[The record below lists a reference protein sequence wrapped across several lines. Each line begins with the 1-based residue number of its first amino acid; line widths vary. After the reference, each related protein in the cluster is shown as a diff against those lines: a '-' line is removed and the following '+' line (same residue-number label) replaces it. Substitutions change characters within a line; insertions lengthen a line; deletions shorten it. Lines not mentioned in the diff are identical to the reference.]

1 MIKRVLSFVLCLMI
15 LMSTVAFGA
24 SFTDVSKE
32 SHSWAYD
39 AIYDMADKGIING
52 ISATEFAPDVA
63 VTKVQAMLLIARIL
77 GYNTTSVSDNI
88 NSIYS
93 IYEEDL
99 SSLTT
104 IYKKELAYLIF
115 REVFTVEEVLDTA
128 LEQPLSREEAALYIT
143 KAADG
148 VEEMNKIS
156 VVVNSYADDADI
168 QEVYR
173 KAVYYVRDKEL
184 MNGTGDNNFSPK
196 TNVTRAQM
204 ATLLYRMMQNIDI
217 TITKGTIDSV
227 NVSQNTA
234 KIFVVTK
241 TYDIASDVQI
251 RNRGEVIQAKDLY
264 QGANAVVTMMDNKI
278 ISVDTFFEMP
288 EIATTVDGEVRSVQ
302 TANKSIQLRNPDTTM
317 VTTYELADNAVVI
330 INGVDS
336 SLANVRTGDYA
347 VLGLSRYNKI
357 VSLTVSDVND
367 ELSDVTISDIIID
380 DTYVTLELKDALG
393 NIEAYAINAN
403 NVSIK
408 KNGTK
413 VEFSSLG
420 VGDKLSR
427 VTLKYNRITAIEAF
441 SEIKSTSGTISEI
454 LISSDSSITLMD
466 GNVPSTF
473 AIGKDTK
480 FYVFGEAKTI
490 YDLRLAQYAKVTL
503 DGSTVSK
510 IEVST
515 QAQNANATGVVQ
527 SVNTTANLVTVLNTD
542 GSNVVIYVSNTK
554 TKIID
559 NNSTSAVSKSL
570 KDIKVGDTITCI
582 GVLTNGV
589 FEAQT
594 IVITK

>member
-1 MIKRVLSFVLCLMI
+1 MAKKVLSFVLCVMMI
-15 LMSTVAFGA
+15 MSTVAFGA
-24 SFTDVSKE
+24 SFQDVTKE

-52 ISATEFAPDVA
+52 ISATEFAPDVN

-77 GYNTTSVSDNI
+77 GYNTTSVTDNI

-93 IYEEDL
+93 VYEEDL

-115 REVFTVEEVLDTA
+115 RDVFTVDEILDA
-128 LEQPLSREEAALYIT
+128 QLEATLSREEAALYIT

-148 VEEMNKIS
+148 VEDMKNIS
-156 VVVNSYADDADI
+156 VVVNSYADDSDI
-168 QEVYR
+168 SESFR

-184 MNGTGDNNFSPK
+184 MNGTGDNKFSPK
-196 TNVTRAQM
+196 ATVTRAQM

-227 NVSQNTA
+227 NVSENTA

-241 TYDIASDVQI
+241 TYDIDSDVRI
-251 RNRGEVIQAKDLY
+251 RNRGEEIAPRELFK
-264 QGANAVVTMMDNKI
+264 GANAVVSMVDNKI
-278 ISVDTFFEMP
+278 VSIDTFFEKP
-288 EIATTVDGEVRSVQ
+288 EVVSTVDGEVRSVQ
-302 TANKSIQLRNPDTTM
+302 TANQTVQLRNPDTTL
-317 VTTYELADNAVVI
+317 VSTYEMAENAVVI

-347 VLGLSRYNKI
+347 VLGLNKYNKI
-357 VSLTVSDVND
+357 VSLTVSEANGK
-367 ELSDVTISDIIID
+367 LSDVTISDIIID
-380 DTYVTLELKDALG
+380 DTYVTLELKDSLG
-393 NIEAYAINAN
+393 NVESYSINSN
-403 NVSIK
+403 SLSIK

-420 VGDKLSR
+420 VGDKLSS
-427 VTLKYNRITAIEAF
+427 VILKYNRITEIEAF
-441 SEIKSTSGTISEI
+441 SQIKSTSGTISEI
-454 LISSDSSITLMD
+454 RISSESSVTLMD

-480 FYVFGEAKTI
+480 FYVFGDVATI

-503 DGSTVSK
+503 DGATVSK

-515 QAQNANATGVVQ
+515 QSQNANATGVVQ
-527 SVNTTANLVTVLNTD
+527 SVNTTANLITVLNTD
-542 GSNVVIYVSNTK
+542 GNSVIIYVSNTK

-559 NNSTSAVSKSL
+559 NNSTSAVSKTL
-570 KDIKVGDTITCI
+570 RDIKVGDNITCI
-582 GVLTNGV
+582 GVLSNGV

>member
-15 LMSTVAFGA
+15 LMTTVAFGA
-24 SFTDVSKE
+24 SFNDVSKE

-52 ISATEFAPDVA
+52 ISSTEFAPDVA

-77 GYNTTSVSDNI
+77 GYNTTSVTDNI

-115 REVFTVEEVLDTA
+115 REVFTVDEILNA
-128 LEQPLSREEAALYIT
+128 KLEQPLTREEAALYIT

-148 VEEMNKIS
+148 VEEMKQIS

-168 QEVYR
+168 QETYR

-184 MNGTGDNNFSPK
+184 MNGTGNNNFSPK

-227 NVSQNTA
+227 NVSENTA

-241 TYDIASDVQI
+241 TYDIASDVQV
-251 RNRGEVIQAKDLY
+251 RNRGEAIQVKDLY
-264 QGANAVVTMMDNKI
+264 RGANAVVTMIDNKI
-278 ISVDTFFEMP
+278 IAVDTFFEMP
-288 EIATTVDGEVRSVQ
+288 EIASTIDGEVRSVL
-302 TANKSIQLRNPDTTM
+302 TANKSIQLRNPDTTL

-336 SLANVRTGDYA
+336 NIANVRSGDYA
-347 VLGLSRYNKI
+347 VLGLSKYNKI
-357 VSLTVSDVND
+357 VSLTVSDVNN
-367 ELSDVTISDIIID
+367 ELTDVTITDIIID
-380 DTYVTLELKDALG
+380 DTYVTLELKDTLG
-393 NIEAYAINAN
+393 NIQSYAINAN
-403 NVSIK
+403 NVTIK

-413 VEFSSLG
+413 VEFSALG

-454 LISSDSSITLMD
+454 LISSASSVTLMD

-480 FYVFGEAKTI
+480 FYVFGEVKTI

-503 DGSTVSK
+503 DGATVSK
-510 IEVST
+510 IEVSS
-515 QAQNANATGVVQ
+515 QSQNANVTGIVQ
-527 SVNTTANLVTVLNTD
+527 SVNTTANLVTVLD
-542 GSNVVIYVSNTK
+542 SNGNDTLVYVSNTK

-559 NNSTSAVSKSL
+559 NNSTSALSKSI
-570 KDIKVGDTITCI
+570 KDIKPNDNITCI